1 MGEWLVKHDGTC
13 SRCGVALT
21 TGVPAIWERATKT
34 IRCVECP
41 ATDMTIAT
49 GVAGASA
56 RARYERL
63 SGRRDAEIADRW
75 GTGMAARLV
84 RTFSEEPQSTRA
96 WAIGAAGEEGLAAS
110 LAEVPGLVVLNDR
123 RVPGTRGNIDHIVV
137 APAGVFVVDAKAN
150 QGLLTIR
157 DRGWFLKHDYR
168 LTVNRRDCSARA
180 DHMASQ
186 MDAVLAA
193 LEQVDDR
200 PPVTPVLCFTKAQWP
215 VFGAPDEF
223 RGVRLA
229 SPRTLKRLVTSNSVL
244 TPDAIDVVARGLATA
259 LPPK

>member
-1 MGEWLVKHDGTC
+1 MGEWLVKYDGTC
-13 SRCGVALT
+13 SRCGVVLAK
-21 TGVPAIWERATKT
+21 GMPAVWERATRT

-41 ATDMTIAT
+41 ATDTTIAT

-56 RARYERL
+56 RARYELL
-63 SGRRDAEIADRW
+63 SGKRDAAIADRW
-75 GTGMAARLV
+75 GTGLAARLV

-96 WAIGAAGEEGLAAS
+96 WAIGAAGEEALAAS
-110 LAEVPGLVVLNDR
+110 LADVLGLMVLNDR

-150 QGLLTIR
+150 QGLVTIR
-157 DRGWFLKHDYR
+157 DRGWFLKRDFR
-168 LTVNRRDCSARA
+168 LTVNRRDCSAMA
-180 DHMASQ
+180 DHMAWQ
-186 MDAVLAA
+186 MDAVLAG
-193 LEQVDDR
+193 LEGVEDR

-215 VFGAPDEF
+215 VFGAPTDF
-223 RGVRLA
+223 RGVQLA

-244 TPDAIDVVARGLATA
+244 TPDQIDRVVRGLATA

>member
-13 SRCGVALT
+13 SRCGVVLRK
-21 TGVPAIWERATKT
+21 GMPAVWERATRT
-34 IRCVECP
+34 MRCIECP
-41 ATDMTIAT
+41 ATGTIET

-63 SGRRDAEIADRW
+63 SDRRDAAITDRW
-75 GTGMAARLV
+75 GTGLAARLV

-96 WAIGAAGEEGLAAS
+96 WAIGAAGEEALAAS
-110 LAEVPGLVVLNDR
+110 LAEVPGLIVLNDR

-137 APAGVFVVDAKAN
+137 APAGIFVVDAKAN
-150 QGLLTIR
+150 QGIVTIR
-157 DRGWFLKHDYR
+157 DRGWLLKHDYR
-168 LTVNRRDCSARA
+168 LTVNRRDCSAMA
-180 DHMASQ
+180 DHMAWQ

-193 LEQVDDR
+193 LEEADR

-223 RGVRLA
+223 HGVRLA
-229 SPRTLKRLVTSNSVL
+229 SPRTLKRLVTSIGVL
-244 TPDAIDVVARGLATA
+244 TPNAIEIVARGLAAA
-259 LPPK
+259 LGPK